1 MIRIKIV
8 FEDYKTGRQVYK
20 NTGEKL
26 DQIKYA
32 VWLKLN
38 CTWTEMF
45 YFIIA
50 RQKMS
55 VKGLSERSN
64 CCHLSL

>member
-26 DQIKYA
+26 DQMKYA

-50 RQKMS
+50 RQKC
-55 VKGLSERSN
+55 L
-64 CCHLSL
+64 